1 MIFARDEMIAKN
13 PDLVRRFLRGWFK
26 TIAYMKAHK
35 KETVASAMA
44 TLSTRSLKERMLIG
58 KLLLLMSKATA
69 EIHYSLER
77 DVIGIAW
84 RTRTR
89 VIAEASTLYWPALVR
104 VVDGEGR
111 TLVVWAACLHRSHG
125 RIARGLCG
133 LGRHVVCGPFPDE
146 AERFEE
152 RVARFLGRELNQED
166 DWCPEWEE

>member
-1 MIFARDEMIAKN
+1 MRQANKNQKKRSSKMNTPSTQPSQDQSHPSLADEPFAA
-13 PDLVRRFLRGWFK
+13 
-26 TIAYMKAHK
+26 
-35 KETVASAMA
+35 AMA

-77 DVIGIAW
+77 DVIGITW

-89 VIAEASTLYWPALVR
+89 VIAEASTLYRPALVR
-104 VVDGEGR
+104 IVDGEGR